1 MHIFKFFSAH
11 YDIIDDEAIGDIMLK
26 THPKYPNNEF
36 EEMVIVLISYARIEV
51 ATVVVKATSTPIA
64 LSTVFGP
71 CQNVW
76 ITNLAVVFVSG
87 WVKWNSLSFTI
98 SF

>member
-1 MHIFKFFSAH
+1 MHILEFLSAD

-36 EEMVIVLISYARIEV
+36 EEIIIVLISDARIEV
-51 ATVVVKATSTPIA
+51 ATVMIKATSASIA

-71 CQNVW
+71 CQNM
-76 ITNLAVVFVSG
+76 
-87 WVKWNSLSFTI
+87 
-98 SF
+98 